1 MDPTLVVITGP
12 TGIGKTAFSL
22 EVAQHFNT
30 EIISADSRQM
40 YREMKIGTA
49 IPSPVQLSRVKH
61 HFIGNLSIHEY
72 YNASRFEEESLEL
85 LKTLFTRHPVV
96 VMTGGS
102 MLYIDAVCNGIDD
115 LPLVDPGIRK
125 ELFLRYEQEGIESLR
140 LLLKQLDPDYY
151 QQVDLQN
158 HMRLLHALE
167 ISLMTGKPYSTHL
180 TRKKK
185 ARPFRIIK
193 IGLNTSREIL
203 YEQINRRVN
212 DMVSTGL
219 EEEARHLLPYR
230 HVNALNTV
238 GYKEWFSFFD
248 GKCTREEAIA
258 QIQSNSRRY
267 ARKQLTWFKRDPA
280 IRWFRPEEAGKVI
293 AHIEECIYHHQNSL
307 YHKS

>member
-12 TGIGKTAFSL
+12 TGIGKTAISL
-22 EVAQHFNT
+22 EVALHFNT

-49 IPSPVQLSRVKH
+49 VPTPEQLSRVKH

-72 YNASRFEEESLEL
+72 YNASRFEEESLAL
-85 LKTLFTRHPVV
+85 LEILFPRHPVV

-125 ELFLRYEQEGIESLR
+125 ELLQRYEQEGIESLR
-140 LLLKQLDPDYY
+140 LLLKLHDPDYY
-151 QQVDLQN
+151 RRVDLQN

-167 ISLMTGKPYSTHL
+167 ISLMTGKPYSAHL
-180 TRKKK
+180 TSKKK
-185 ARPFRIIK
+185 KRPFSIIK
-193 IGLNTSREIL
+193 IGLNTGREIL
-203 YEQINRRVN
+203 YEQINRRVD
-212 DMVSTGL
+212 DMVASGL
-219 EEEARHLLPYR
+219 EEEARMLFPFR
-230 HVNALNTV
+230 RVNALNTV

-248 GKCTREEAIA
+248 GKCTREEAIE
-258 QIQSNSRRY
+258 QIRSNSRRY

-280 IRWFRPEEAGKVI
+280 IRWFPPGDPALIISTLETEI
-293 AHIEECIYHHQNSL
+293 FLHS
-307 YHKS
+307 